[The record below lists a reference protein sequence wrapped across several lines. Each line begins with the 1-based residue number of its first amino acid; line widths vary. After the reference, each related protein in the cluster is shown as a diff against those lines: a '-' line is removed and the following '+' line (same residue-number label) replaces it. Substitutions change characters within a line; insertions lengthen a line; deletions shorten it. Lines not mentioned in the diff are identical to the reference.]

1 MSYSLRVKG
10 ETVKVC
16 KKMFMETLDVGNT
29 MISTVIS
36 KSRNGVLEEEKRGRH
51 GKQKKLGPWNK
62 RRSEEAY

>member
-1 MSYSLRVKG
+1 MSSSLRVKG

-29 MISTVIS
+29 MIYTVIS
-36 KSRNGVLEEEKRGRH
+36 KRRNGVLEEEKRGRH
-51 GKQKKLGPWNK
+51 GKEARPWNK